1 MSRRNL
7 LVGVGAIAL
16 LVVLA
21 AAAGGYAYFFS
32 GLRTAPKPLALATPT
47 PGASAVATPAAA
59 GDLTGNWK
67 VAAGSQA
74 EWRVSEVFVGTTS
87 PHQAVGRT
95 SGVTGSL
102 TVTDTGSGLG
112 AGNLS
117 FTADLT
123 GLASV
128 DQVDGRDV
136 SERDHLVSQSL
147 AVNRFP
153 NATFQST
160 QTVALPAGFS
170 DGQQVQLTVPGQLTI
185 RGVTQDVTVNVTQLR
200 LAGSQVQA
208 AGMIQTT
215 MGAFGVPPPR
225 APFVT
230 LDQNVTIGFLLNFA
244 RA

>member
-7 LVGVGAIAL
+7 LVGVGAVAL

-47 PGASAVATPAAA
+47 PGASVAATPTPA

-67 VAAGSQA
+67 VA
-74 EWRVSEVFVGTTS
+74 
-87 PHQAVGRT
+87 
-95 SGVTGSL
+95 
-102 TVTDTGSGLG
+102 
-112 AGNLS
+112 
-117 FTADLT
+117 
-123 GLASV
+123 
-128 DQVDGRDV
+128 GRDV

-153 NATFQST
+153 NATFQSS
-160 QTVALPAGFS
+160 QIVALPTGFS
-170 DGQQVQLTVPGQLTI
+170 DGQQVQLPVPGQLTI
-185 RGVTQDVTVNVTQLR
+185 RGVTQDVTVNVTRLR

-230 LDQNVTIGFLLNFA
+230 LDQNVTIGFALNFA